1 VFDGIYEEN
10 YYISMKKLIFSKFFL
25 DNLNFFLIISITTSL
40 IVWIIQ
46 AVNFLDFVTEDGH
59 NFKIYMYYTLLN
71 FPKIFSRVLP
81 FVFFISLFYT
91 LTKYENKN
99 ELIIFWINGITRKTF
114 INTIIIYSFFFLI
127 LQILLTTYIVPAS
140 QNQARSFIRSSNID
154 FFPSLI
160 KEKKFIDTVEGLTI
174 FVNKKEKNIL
184 ENIFLKEVT
193 DEDDAQIIYAK
204 KGSIINKNNLN
215 FLILYEGEI
224 ININE
229 KNVTSYSFEKT
240 ELNLSKYT
248 TKSTT
253 FPKIQ
258 ELKSSALIE
267 CLKKLFTKNQNI
279 NIKFLKCNEDSKI
292 SVNQE
297 LIKRFY
303 SPFFLPVIALITSIL
318 IFRSKDSSK
327 YSQFRIKI
335 FLYVLT
341 LIIFSEISLKYAGL
355 NKFSSLIFLSSPLI
369 IFLINYIL
377 MLKKLNLLK

>member
-1 VFDGIYEEN
+1 MFDGIYEEN
-10 YYISMKKLIFSKFFL
+10 YYISMKKLIFSKFLL
-25 DNLNFFLIISITTSL
+25 DNLNFFLIISITSTL

-59 NFKIYMYYTLLN
+59 NFKIYMYFTLLN

-114 INTIIIYSFFFLI
+114 INTIIIYSLFFLI
-127 LQILLTTYIVPAS
+127 FQILLTTYIVPKS
-140 QNQARSFIRSSNID
+140 QDKARSFIRSSNID

-174 FVNKKEKNIL
+174 FVNKKEKNL
-184 ENIFLKEVT
+184 LQNIFLKEST
-193 DEDDAQIIYAK
+193 SGDEAQIIYAK
-204 KGSIINKNNLN
+204 SGSIVNKNDLN

-224 ININE
+224 INIDD
-229 KNVTSYSFEKT
+229 KNITKYSFEKT

-258 ELKSSALIE
+258 ELKSTSLFK
-267 CLKKLFTKNQNI
+267 CLKKILTNNEFVE
-279 NIKFLKCNEDSKI
+279 IKFLICNKDSLI

-303 SPFFLPVIALITSIL
+303 APFFIPLIALIASIL
-318 IFRSKDSSK
+318 ILKSKDSSN
-327 YSQFRIKI
+327 YSKFRIKV
-335 FLYVLT
+335 FLYVLSI
-341 LIIFSEISLKYAGL
+341 IIFSEISLKYAGI
-355 NKFSSLIFLSSPLI
+355 NKLSSLIFLLSPLI

-377 MLKKLNLLK
+377 IFKKLTIAK

>member
-1 VFDGIYEEN
+1 MFDGIYEEN
-10 YYISMKKLIFSKFFL
+10 YYISMKKLIFSKFLL
-25 DNLNFFLIISITTSL
+25 DNLNFFLIISITLTL

-114 INTIIIYSFFFLI
+114 INTIIIYSLFFLI
-127 LQILLTTYIVPAS
+127 FQILLTTYMVPKS
-140 QNQARSFIRSSNID
+140 QDKARSFIRSSNID

-174 FVNKKEKNIL
+174 FVNKKEKNL
-184 ENIFLKEVT
+184 LQNIFLKEST
-193 DEDDAQIIYAK
+193 SGDEAQIIYAK
-204 KGSIINKNNLN
+204 SGSIVNKNDLN

-224 ININE
+224 INIDD
-229 KNVTSYSFEKT
+229 KNITKYSFEKT

-258 ELKSSALIE
+258 ELKSTSLFK
-267 CLKKLFTKNQNI
+267 CLKKILTNNQFVE
-279 NIKFLKCNEDSKI
+279 IKFLICNKDSLI

-303 SPFFLPVIALITSIL
+303 APFFIPLIALIASIL
-318 IFRSKDSSK
+318 ILKSKDSSN
-327 YSQFRIKI
+327 YSKFRIKV
-335 FLYVLT
+335 FLYVLSI
-341 LIIFSEISLKYAGL
+341 IIFSEISLKYAGI
-355 NKFSSLIFLSSPLI
+355 NKLSSLIFLLSPLI

-377 MLKKLNLLK
+377 IFKKLTIAK

>member
-1 VFDGIYEEN
+1 MFDGIYEEN
-10 YYISMKKLIFSKFFL
+10 YYISMKKLIFSKFLL
-25 DNLNFFLIISITTSL
+25 DNLNFFLIISITTTL

-114 INTIIIYSFFFLI
+114 INTIIIYSLFFLI
-127 LQILLTTYIVPAS
+127 LQILLTTYIVPKS
-140 QNQARSFIRSSNID
+140 QDKARSFIRSSNID

-174 FVNKKEKNIL
+174 FVNKKEKNL
-184 ENIFLKEVT
+184 LQNIFLKEST
-193 DEDDAQIIYAK
+193 SGDEAQIIYAK
-204 KGSIINKNNLN
+204 SGSIVNKNDLN

-224 ININE
+224 INIDD
-229 KNVTSYSFEKT
+229 KNITKYSFEKT

-258 ELKSSALIE
+258 ELKSTSLFK
-267 CLKKLFTKNQNI
+267 CLKKILTNNEFVE
-279 NIKFLKCNEDSKI
+279 IKFLICNKDSLI

-303 SPFFLPVIALITSIL
+303 APFFIPLIALIASIL
-318 IFRSKDSSK
+318 ILKSKDSSN
-327 YSQFRIKI
+327 YSKFRIKV
-335 FLYVLT
+335 FLYVLSV
-341 LIIFSEISLKYAGL
+341 IIFSEISLKYAGI

-377 MLKKLNLLK
+377 IFKKLTIAK

>member
-1 VFDGIYEEN
+1 MFDGIYEEN

>member
-1 VFDGIYEEN
+1 MFDGIYEEN

-114 INTIIIYSFFFLI
+114 INTIIIYSFFFKI

-174 FVNKKEKNIL
+174 FVNKKEKNI
-184 ENIFLKEVT
+184 
-193 DEDDAQIIYAK
+193 
-204 KGSIINKNNLN
+204 
-215 FLILYEGEI
+215 
-224 ININE
+224 
-229 KNVTSYSFEKT
+229 
-240 ELNLSKYT
+240 
-248 TKSTT
+248 
-253 FPKIQ
+253 
-258 ELKSSALIE
+258 
-267 CLKKLFTKNQNI
+267 
-279 NIKFLKCNEDSKI
+279 
-292 SVNQE
+292 
-297 LIKRFY
+297 
-303 SPFFLPVIALITSIL
+303 
-318 IFRSKDSSK
+318 
-327 YSQFRIKI
+327 
-335 FLYVLT
+335 
-341 LIIFSEISLKYAGL
+341 
-355 NKFSSLIFLSSPLI
+355 
-369 IFLINYIL
+369 
-377 MLKKLNLLK
+377 

>member
-1 VFDGIYEEN
+1 MFDGIYEEN

-279 NIKFLKCNEDSKI
+279 NIKFLQCNEDSKI

>member
-10 YYISMKKLIFSKFFL
+10 YYISMKKLIFSKFLL
-25 DNLNFFLIISITTSL
+25 DNLNFFLIISITLTL

-114 INTIIIYSFFFLI
+114 INTIIIYSLFFLI
-127 LQILLTTYIVPAS
+127 FQILLTTYMVPKS
-140 QNQARSFIRSSNID
+140 QDKARSFIRSSNID

-174 FVNKKEKNIL
+174 FVNKKEKNL
-184 ENIFLKEVT
+184 LQNIFLKEST
-193 DEDDAQIIYAK
+193 SGDEAQIIYAK
-204 KGSIINKNNLN
+204 SGSIVNKNDLN

-224 ININE
+224 INIDD
-229 KNVTSYSFEKT
+229 KNITKYSFEKT

-258 ELKSSALIE
+258 ELKSTSLFK
-267 CLKKLFTKNQNI
+267 CLKKILTNNQFVE
-279 NIKFLKCNEDSKI
+279 IKFLICNKDSLI

-303 SPFFLPVIALITSIL
+303 APFFIPLIALIASIL
-318 IFRSKDSSK
+318 ILKSKDSSN
-327 YSQFRIKI
+327 YSKFRIKV
-335 FLYVLT
+335 FLYVLSI
-341 LIIFSEISLKYAGL
+341 IIFSEISLKYAGI
-355 NKFSSLIFLSSPLI
+355 NKLSSLIFLLSPLI

-377 MLKKLNLLK
+377 IFKKLTIAK

>member
-1 VFDGIYEEN
+1 MFDGIYEEN

-25 DNLNFFLIISITTSL
+25 ENLNFFLIISITTSL

-279 NIKFLKCNEDSKI
+279 NIKFLQCNEEWI
-292 SVNQE
+292 NNY
-297 LIKRFY
+297 F
-303 SPFFLPVIALITSIL
+303 TS
-318 IFRSKDSSK
+318 
-327 YSQFRIKI
+327 
-335 FLYVLT
+335 
-341 LIIFSEISLKYAGL
+341 FSDD
-355 NKFSSLIFLSSPLI
+355 
-369 IFLINYIL
+369 
-377 MLKKLNLLK
+377 

>member
-1 VFDGIYEEN
+1 MFDGIYEEN

-46 AVNFLDFVTEDGH
+46 AVNFLDFVTEAGH

>member
-1 VFDGIYEEN
+1 MFDGIYEEN

-303 SPFFLPVIALITSIL
+303 SPTIS
-318 IFRSKDSSK
+318 RESS
-327 YSQFRIKI
+327 
-335 FLYVLT
+335 VT
-341 LIIFSEISLKYAGL
+341 
-355 NKFSSLIFLSSPLI
+355 
-369 IFLINYIL
+369 
-377 MLKKLNLLK
+377 

>member
-1 VFDGIYEEN
+1 MFDGIYEEN
-10 YYISMKKLIFSKFFL
+10 YYISMKKLIFSKFLL
-25 DNLNFFLIISITTSL
+25 DNLNFFLIISITSTL

-59 NFKIYMYYTLLN
+59 NFKIYMYFTLLN

-114 INTIIIYSFFFLI
+114 INTIIIYSLFFLI
-127 LQILLTTYIVPAS
+127 FQILLTTYIVPKS
-140 QNQARSFIRSSNID
+140 QDKSRSFIRSSNID

-174 FVNKKEKNIL
+174 FVNKKEKNL
-184 ENIFLKEVT
+184 LQNIFLKEST
-193 DEDDAQIIYAK
+193 SGDEAQIIYAK
-204 KGSIINKNNLN
+204 SGSIVNKNDLN

-224 ININE
+224 INIDD
-229 KNVTSYSFEKT
+229 KNITKYSFEKT

-258 ELKSSALIE
+258 ELKSTSLFK
-267 CLKKLFTKNQNI
+267 CLKKILTNNEFVE
-279 NIKFLKCNEDSKI
+279 IKFLICNKDSLI

-303 SPFFLPVIALITSIL
+303 APFFIPLIALIASIL
-318 IFRSKDSSK
+318 ILKSKDSSN
-327 YSQFRIKI
+327 YSKFRIKV
-335 FLYVLT
+335 FLYVLSI
-341 LIIFSEISLKYAGL
+341 IIFSEISLKYAGI
-355 NKFSSLIFLSSPLI
+355 NKLSSLIFLLSPLI

-377 MLKKLNLLK
+377 IFKKLTIAK

>member
-1 VFDGIYEEN
+1 MFDGIYEEN
-10 YYISMKKLIFSKFFL
+10 YYISMKKLIFSKFLL
-25 DNLNFFLIISITTSL
+25 DNLNFFLIISITSTL

-59 NFKIYMYYTLLN
+59 NFKIYMYFTLLN

-114 INTIIIYSFFFLI
+114 INTIIIYSLFFLI
-127 LQILLTTYIVPAS
+127 FQILLTTYIVPKS
-140 QNQARSFIRSSNID
+140 QDKARSFIRSSNID

-174 FVNKKEKNIL
+174 FVNKKEKNL
-184 ENIFLKEVT
+184 LQNIFLKEST
-193 DEDDAQIIYAK
+193 SGDEAQIIYAK
-204 KGSIINKNNLN
+204 SGSIVNKNDLN

-224 ININE
+224 INIDD
-229 KNVTSYSFEKT
+229 KNITKYSFEKT

-258 ELKSSALIE
+258 ELKSTSLFK
-267 CLKKLFTKNQNI
+267 CLKKILTNNEFVE
-279 NIKFLKCNEDSKI
+279 IKFLICNKDSLI

-303 SPFFLPVIALITSIL
+303 APFFIPLIALIASIL
-318 IFRSKDSSK
+318 ILKSKDSSN
-327 YSQFRIKI
+327 YSKFRIKV
-335 FLYVLT
+335 FLYVLSV
-341 LIIFSEISLKYAGL
+341 IIFSEISLKYAGI

-377 MLKKLNLLK
+377 IFKKLTIAK

>member
-1 VFDGIYEEN
+1 
-10 YYISMKKLIFSKFFL
+10 MKKLIFSKFLL
-25 DNLNFFLIISITTSL
+25 DNLNFFLIISITLTL

-114 INTIIIYSFFFLI
+114 INTIIIYSLFFLI
-127 LQILLTTYIVPAS
+127 FQILLTTYMVPKS
-140 QNQARSFIRSSNID
+140 QDKARSFIRSSNID

-174 FVNKKEKNIL
+174 FVNKKEKNL
-184 ENIFLKEVT
+184 LQNIFLKEST
-193 DEDDAQIIYAK
+193 SGDEAQIIYAK
-204 KGSIINKNNLN
+204 SGSIVNKNDLN

-224 ININE
+224 INIDD
-229 KNVTSYSFEKT
+229 KNITKYSFEKT

-258 ELKSSALIE
+258 ELKSTSLFK
-267 CLKKLFTKNQNI
+267 CLKKILTNNQFVE
-279 NIKFLKCNEDSKI
+279 IKFLICNKDSLI

-303 SPFFLPVIALITSIL
+303 APFFIPLIALIASIL
-318 IFRSKDSSK
+318 ILKSKDSSN
-327 YSQFRIKI
+327 YSKFRIKV
-335 FLYVLT
+335 FLYVLSI
-341 LIIFSEISLKYAGL
+341 IIFSEISLKYAGI
-355 NKFSSLIFLSSPLI
+355 NKLSSLIFLLSPLI

-377 MLKKLNLLK
+377 IFKKLTIAK